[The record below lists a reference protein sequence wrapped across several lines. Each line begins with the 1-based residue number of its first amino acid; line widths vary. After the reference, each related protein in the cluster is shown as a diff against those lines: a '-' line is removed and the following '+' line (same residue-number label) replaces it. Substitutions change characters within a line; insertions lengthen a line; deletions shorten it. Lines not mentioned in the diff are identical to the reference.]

1 MGAAS
6 NHRLGGV
13 GGPGRVPSHMP
24 WLAVAMEPPQQPGL
38 LAASSP
44 SQKCFLLP
52 FVQVEELR
60 AVTSSAG
67 QEQAERQAACPMCRD
82 TSAPEGNLLQR
93 FEKLQEQV
101 DSLLSRQEEGKV
113 ERQRSHVRRWWHGGA
128 WEEAAGTCPALQL
141 VVLW

>member
-1 MGAAS
+1 M
-6 NHRLGGV
+6 
-13 GGPGRVPSHMP
+13 
-24 WLAVAMEPPQQPGL
+24 
-38 LAASSP
+38 
-44 SQKCFLLP
+44 
-52 FVQVEELR
+52 
-60 AVTSSAG
+60 TSSAG

-128 WEEAAGTCPALQL
+128 WEEAAGTCPALPRGWLCFGGMWGSPLLPPSQIGL
-141 VVLW
+141 YESAAWKEIEAML